1 MKEKPKISLRFVLSP
16 SLFLYSLVY
25 SFLMAERDAQKSPFR
40 SCSLH
45 SFSFIL
51 LSCFICFWRGVSD
64 GRNSFSVL
72 QFLTLFLLLSVPH
85 NLYPSLLMFL
95 SSFSRFHSTLTT
107 YSSHISFT
115 ITKSFFPCSNIL
127 RFPSLPHNTFQ
138 FYSSPI
144 PFTLTK
150 PFLRCP
156 IISRI
161 PSLPHNAL

>member
-1 MKEKPKISLRFVLSP
+1 MLSL
-16 SLFLYSLVY
+16 SLFFYSLVY

-40 SCSLH
+40 SCSPPP
-45 SFSFIL
+45 FSFIL

-72 QFLTLFLLLSVPH
+72 QFLPLFLLLSVPH
-85 NLYPSLLMFL
+85 NLYPSILIFL

-115 ITKSFFPCSNIL
+115 ITKPFFPCSIIL
-127 RFPSLPHNTFQ
+127 HIPSLPHNTFQ

-144 PFTLTK
+144 PFTTTK

-156 IISRI
+156 VISRI
-161 PSLPHNAL
+161 PSLPHDAL